1 MDSVSFL
8 NTGSD
13 QIPGLIIMRLVDAE
27 QIDPNYAE
35 ILVFFNASPDT
46 VTFSDSTWIGAGF
59 ALHPILVNSVDLIAA
74 RAAFNRSAGTFSIP
88 ALTTS
93 VFVLED

>member
-1 MDSVSFL
+1 
-8 NTGSD
+8 
-13 QIPGLIIMRLVDAE
+13 MRLVDTE

-35 ILVFFNASPDT
+35 ILVFFNASQDT

-59 ALHPILVNSVDLIAA
+59 ALHPVLINSVDPISA
-74 RAAFNRSAGTFSIP
+74 RAAFNRSTGTFSIP